1 MPFRRLR
8 VRQFYV
14 RLACALL
21 AGLLPMVLG
30 LAIIVWQTATG
41 VRQDAVERLQ
51 HARLM
56 FDRTLDNA
64 QLAASALAGSLNK
77 PCLEVVQGLR
87 DQVATVP
94 DVRSVNL
101 AEGSTIYCTSL
112 YGPVSGEFQLGD
124 YVGGKLD
131 LMKGNPVTPNRPLI
145 VYREEM
151 GTFSVL
157 VGIDGYYL
165 LNILDM
171 LSRNSPLGLVVGEKM
186 LLRDSQ
192 LTDRL
197 IPPDSQGYLEEI
209 SSKYPFKVVT
219 KVSVDEY
226 GAHIWDYSKV
236 GIIVYPLLS
245 VLFGVGIFWLM
256 GRSTSPTQE
265 LKRALDQQE
274 FIPYL
279 QPVVT
284 GEDAHWC
291 GCEVLMRWQH
301 PRQGMIS
308 PDRFIPLAE
317 DSGLIVPMT
326 RLLMAQV
333 REQFADKVHSLPRGF
348 HFGFNITASHC
359 KDLSLL
365 DDCRD
370 FINAFKA
377 NPIKLVLELTER
389 ELIVADET
397 TDRLFA
403 ELHQLGVFIAIDDFG
418 TGHSSLTYLQQFQVD
433 FLKIDQSF
441 VGMIG
446 SDALSSHIVENVID
460 LATRLGLLLVAEGVE
475 NQVQADYL
483 KERQVNFLQGYLYG
497 RPMPMTAFASLL
509 STQKPPSA

>member
-1 MPFRRLR
+1 MPFRRLK

-14 RLACALL
+14 RLLCALL
-21 AGLLPMVLG
+21 AGLLPMLLG
-30 LAIIVWQTATG
+30 LVIVIWQTATG
-41 VRQDAVERLQ
+41 VKQDAVARLE
-51 HARLM
+51 HARVM

-64 QLAASALAGSLNK
+64 QLAASALTGSLGR
-77 PCLEVVQGLR
+77 PCLAVVQGLR

-101 AEGSTIYCTSL
+101 ARGDRIYCSSL
-112 YGPVSGEFQLGD
+112 YGPVDGGIKLDD
-124 YVGGKLD
+124 YVGGRLD

-145 VYREEM
+145 AYREEV
-151 GTFSVL
+151 GEFSVL
-157 VGIDGYYL
+157 VGVDGYYL

-171 LSRNSPLGLVVGEKM
+171 LSRNSPLGLVVGNEM
-186 LLRDSQ
+186 LQRNSE
-192 LTDRL
+192 LTDKL
-197 IPPDSQGYLEEI
+197 IPKDRNGYLEQV
-209 SSKYPFKVVT
+209 STRYPFKVVT
-219 KVSVDEY
+219 TVSVDEY
-226 GAHIWDYSKV
+226 RAHIWDYSKV
-236 GIIVYPLLS
+236 GVIIYPLLS
-245 VLFGVGIFWLM
+245 LLLGVAVFWLM
-256 GRSTSPTQE
+256 GRSTSPAQE
-265 LKRALDQQE
+265 LKRALSQQE

-279 QPVVT
+279 QPVVN
-284 GEDAHWC
+284 GEDGQWS

-333 REQFADKVHSLPRGF
+333 REQFAGKAHYLPRGF
-348 HFGFNITASHC
+348 HFGFNISASHC
-359 KDLSLL
+359 KDLSLVE
-365 DDCRD
+365 DCRD
-370 FINAFKA
+370 FINAFKG

-403 ELHQLGVFIAIDDFG
+403 ELHALGVFIAIDDFG
-418 TGHSSLTYLQQFQVD
+418 TGHSSLTYLQTFQVD

-460 LATRLGLLLVAEGVE
+460 LATRLGLQLVAEGVE

-483 KERQVNFLQGYLYG
+483 KAREVTFLQGYLFG
-497 RPMPMTAFASLL
+497 RPMPMKEFVSQLAG
-509 STQKPPSA
+509 QGR